1 MSYQGL
7 IAETVTFRG
16 LNGDNG
22 EGYYAR
28 PSGGRKT
35 PGRGC

>member
-7 IAETVTFRG
+7 IAETVAFRG

-28 PSGGRKT
+28 PTRRENI
-35 PGRGC
+35 PAWL